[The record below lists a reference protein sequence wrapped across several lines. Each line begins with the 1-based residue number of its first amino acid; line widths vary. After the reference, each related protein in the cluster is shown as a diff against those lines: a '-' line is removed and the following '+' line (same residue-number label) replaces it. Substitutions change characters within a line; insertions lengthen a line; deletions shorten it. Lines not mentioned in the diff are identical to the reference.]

1 MNFNEFFVS
10 YENVLAFYSSLKM
23 TSKQIIRNDQ
33 ERIELMFDL
42 NEIFS
47 NKRLTIGKTHCEFLI
62 LCTFHKQLFDE
73 LVDFFILCS
82 RNFTE

>member
-1 MNFNEFFVS
+1 MNFKEFFVS
-10 YENVLAFYSSLKM
+10 YENVPVFYSFFKM

-47 NKRLTIGKTHCEFLI
+47 NERLTMEKTF
-62 LCTFHKQLFDE
+62 
-73 LVDFFILCS
+73 
-82 RNFTE
+82 